1 MADAAHRRFKD
12 RLYGQYARIGKALGN
27 PHRLELLE
35 LLAQGER
42 TVESLANE
50 IGLSMAN
57 TSQHLQVLRAAGLVD
72 TRRSGVFINYR
83 LADDAIVPL
92 STALRTVA
100 ERRLADLDRLVR
112 DEFKGRTDAEA
123 VGLEELLQR
132 ARRDDVVVL
141 DTRPPRE
148 YQAGHIPGAL
158 SVPVDELQQRLRRL
172 PKGKDYVAYCRGPY
186 CVYADRAVTILQASG
201 RRARRLK
208 EGFPEWKAAGFPVEV
223 ASQEGRSHGRHVP
236 D

>member
-1 MADAAHRRFKD
+1 LAHRQFKD
-12 RLYGQYARIGKALGN
+12 RLYGQYARIGKALGS

-57 TSQHLQVLRAAGLVD
+57 TSQHLQVLRGAGLVE
-72 TRRSGVFINYR
+72 TRRGGLFIHYR
-83 LADDAIVPL
+83 LADDAVIPL

-100 ERRLADLDRLVR
+100 ERRLAELERLVR
-112 DEFKGRTDAEA
+112 DEFKGRVDAEA
-123 VGLEELLQR
+123 VSFADLLER
-132 ARRDDVVVL
+132 ARRDEVVVL
-141 DTRPPRE
+141 DTRPAHE
-148 YQAGHIPGAL
+148 YRAGHIPGAL

-186 CVYADRAVTILQASG
+186 CVYADRAVEILRASG
-201 RRARRLK
+201 RRANRLK
-208 EGFPEWKAAGFPVEV
+208 NGFPEWKAAGFPVEV
-223 ASQEGRSHGRHVP
+223 APEGV
-236 D
+236 